1 MTTPAGRAADRWG
14 MSSAPLSA
22 EEECAREHFAQQIC
36 DVFEVPRHL
45 FGPLPFQ
52 TTAGHSAMSTTLT
65 PSVPPSTVPE
75 VPVELATA
83 LAVIACGAREG
94 KTRACDRHAKQAPA
108 LVRIA
113 ATGAL
118 DALSAAICGS
128 DRLGACPPCRDKAE
142 QIISSYR
149 EGTR

>member
-1 MTTPAGRAADRWG
+1 MSTAAGRAADRWG
-14 MSSAPLSA
+14 MSFAPLSA
-22 EEECAREHFAQQIC
+22 LEECAREHFAQQIC

-52 TTAGHSAMSTTLT
+52 TTEGHSAMSTTLT
-65 PSVPPSTVPE
+65 PSVPPSTEPE
-75 VPVELATA
+75 VTTELATA

-94 KTRACDRHAKQAPA
+94 KTRACDRHTKQAA
-108 LVRIA
+108 TLVRIA

-128 DRLGACPPCRDKAE
+128 DRLGACASCTDKAE
-142 QIISSYR
+142 QIISAYQ